1 MKNYKNFI
9 SSILVFALLLAIAL
23 GCASKKKYT
32 AQTPALIIRGGNDE
46 VSFSYAVG
54 GKNYQAKSKTKYA
67 LMLGTT
73 GKACYIPAEPEK
85 AYFALAS
92 ETCGQ

>member
-9 SSILVFALLLAIAL
+9 GLFLVFALLLAVAL

-46 VSFSYAVG
+46 VSFSYIVN
-54 GKNYQAKSKTKYA
+54 GKNYQASSKTKYA
-67 LMLGTT
+67 VMSGTT
-73 GKACYIPAEPEK
+73 GKACYIPSEPEK
-85 AYFALAS
+85 AYFAYS
-92 ETCGQ
+92 NETCGQ